1 MLVKMIAGDLEALVR
16 DTLGEFSRRSRQG
29 GTVPLKIGLKRGH
42 LVSDLA
48 LIRYV
53 LLDNFT
59 NYDK

>member
-1 MLVKMIAGDLEALVR
+1 
-16 DTLGEFSRRSRQG
+16 
-29 GTVPLKIGLKRGH
+29 VPLKIGLKRGH